1 MLLHAERSLPPQLD
15 FIRGDFSSDK
25 FNRFAQRYNRC
36 FVVQLQ
42 TNIGAQV
49 VIDIPNDF
57 PGCLFAIDN
66 AHHVVHEPG
75 VFRHLQ
81 LPLDVVV
88 RWGHNHIGGHLR
100 NEAADL
106 HPDAGN
112 ALGGGHIRAV
122 HRQAQRSA
130 VAADSLFQKP
140 HHVRVIQRLRK
151 LP

>member
-1 MLLHAERSLPPQLD
+1 MFLHAERGLPPQLD
-15 FIRGDFSSDK
+15 FIRGDFSPDK
-25 FNRFAQRYNRC
+25 FNRFAKRDNRC

-42 TNIGAQV
+42 TNIGTQV
-49 VIDIPNDF
+49 VIDIPHDF
-57 PGCLFAIDN
+57 PCRLFAIDN
-66 AHHVVHEPG
+66 AHHVIHEPS

-106 HPDAGN
+106 HPDAGDP
-112 ALGGGHIRAV
+112 LGGRNVRAV
-122 HRQAQRSA
+122 HGQSQWPTI
-130 VAADSLFQKP
+130 AADSLFQKP
-140 HHVRVIQRLRK
+140 HHVRVIQRFGK